1 MGDLTIVVL
10 LLLVTVVVA
19 LLPAWI
25 IPRLTRRKVERE
37 LNQLNDLYRYARR
50 HNTFVR
56 SFNGRRFV
64 VTLGSQGLHYVL
76 ENQFVSRERLLRA
89 LGEGGEGPLRKA
101 EEEESRH
108 GPTPTFTTAAA

>member
-1 MGDLTIVVL
+1 MEIQTSIILI
-10 LLLVTVVVA
+10 LLVTLVAVFFPSYILAPLLRRRAERAVVQ
-19 LLPAWI
+19 I
-25 IPRLTRRKVERE
+25 E
-37 LNQLNDLYRYARR
+37 DLHRYARR

-56 SFNGRRFV
+56 TLNGRRYV
-64 VTLGSQGLHYVL
+64 VSLGSQGLHYVL

-89 LGEGGEGPLRKA
+89 LGEGSEASLRKA